1 MSEEKQVLNE
11 LLKDKNQFDKEQ
23 FTTIGIDKET
33 GEVYDIMKHDFPVL
47 QSRVF
52 TVIRATSEDLLN
64 YKIVRLYRFRT
75 IYFDMEVIEWRQEAE
90 TINFGPGDTVRTVRE
105 NVSYKQRII
114 TLSEVNAILS
124 RYSNSTDSEFNL
136 MIKNMF
142 AALSTTIKPDMYK
155 NFGDQLSLKYD

>member
-1 MSEEKQVLNE
+1 MSEEKQALNE
-11 LLKDKNQFDKEQ
+11 LLKEKNRFDKKS

-33 GEVYDIMKHDFPVL
+33 GEVHDIMKHDFPVL

-90 TINFGPGDTVRTVRE
+90 TIHFAPGDTARTVRE

-114 TLSEVNAILS
+114 TYRS
-124 RYSNSTDSEFNL
+124 
-136 MIKNMF
+136 
-142 AALSTTIKPDMYK
+142 
-155 NFGDQLSLKYD
+155 